1 VRFLVALLIA
11 ELFWIVTEWPDGPT
25 LITFTALS
33 VILFSI
39 RADTAFSSAVE
50 FAVGCA
56 GASVVAVILNQ
67 AILPVVPSDFLALA
81 VVLFL
86 VLVPLG
92 VLAAGTWHKT
102 AFVGMVTNVMPILAI
117 QNEPSY
123 EATRVLNTGLAVV
136 AGTALAAIAIG
147 LLPPLPPAR
156 RIQRLLMLTL
166 GDLHSRRGSV
176 CCPTGWRSYP
186 CKRASSRRRS

>member
-1 VRFLVALLIA
+1 VAA
-11 ELFWIVTEWPDGPT
+11 
-25 LITFTALS
+25 
-33 VILFSI
+33 
-39 RADTAFSSAVE
+39 
-50 FAVGCA
+50 
-56 GASVVAVILNQ
+56 ILNQ
-67 AILPVVPSDFLALA
+67 AVLPVVPSDFPALA

-102 AFVGMVTNVMPILAI
+102 AFVGMATNVMPILAI

-123 EATRVLNTGLAVV
+123 EATQVFNTGLAVV

-166 GDLHSRRGSV
+166 GDLRGLLEQFRSAFFQVAPSMFLRALDQTIIAVWPCVVCIASVSMSRDHMG
-176 CCPTGWRSYP
+176 
-186 CKRASSRRRS
+186 A